1 MAALNRPNP
10 VAGLFAPQV
19 LDAET
24 VYTVPASWT
33 VFSYWHGL
41 VFLSNLLDMMQLP
54 DQSLAKFNKFCVKVC
69 FTEN

>member
-10 VAGLFAPQV
+10 VVGLFAPQV
-19 LDAET
+19 QDAET

-54 DQSLAKFNKFCVKVC
+54 DQIFSKF
-69 FTEN
+69 